1 MFILANIQGLLD
13 SHRENNITV
22 LCERRTGF
30 LSEKH
35 GGGNRTVKKGKSQW
49 KKNELLDIEWKE
61 ASTDPRINVRL

>member
-13 SHRENNITV
+13 SHGENNITV

-35 GGGNRTVKKGKSQW
+35 GGGTELSKRVSHSGKKM
-49 KKNELLDIEWKE
+49 NF
-61 ASTDPRINVRL
+61 